1 MRVKLRKTATSWA
14 SAETGAA
21 SGLISEGSTIYL
33 ILSIIS
39 CKAARALREEPTPP
53 SSGPEHTAHSGP
65 WRASIS
71 GAARNLSHS
80 KRKKLMK
87 KRLVTL
93 ALCLAVAVPV
103 FAQGKEDTRLANSAD
118 VLKQIMGD
126 KGLPTNVLDQA
137 DCVLI
142 FPSVKKVAI
151 GIGGSYGRGALVC
164 RQGADKNGKWGAP
177 AMYKLDQGS
186 IGVQLGST
194 ATDFVLVIM
203 NNKGAEQILNGKTKL
218 GANAAAAAGPTG
230 AAAQGYNAE
239 SMKVDVLTY
248 SRSKGLFA
256 GVSLEGASMD
266 SDEDAN
272 KALYGKAISAS
283 AIVDGGASV
292 PSAAQ
297 PLVGFLDSTS
307 PAKK

>member
-1 MRVKLRKTATSWA
+1 
-14 SAETGAA
+14 
-21 SGLISEGSTIYL
+21 
-33 ILSIIS
+33 
-39 CKAARALREEPTPP
+39 
-53 SSGPEHTAHSGP
+53 
-65 WRASIS
+65 
-71 GAARNLSHS
+71 
-80 KRKKLMK
+80 MK

-164 RQGADKNGKWGAP
+164 RTGAEKNGKWGAP

-194 ATDFVLVIM
+194 ATDFVLVVM
-203 NNKGAEQILNGKTKL
+203 NQKGAEQILNGKTKL
-218 GANAAAAAGPTG
+218 GTNAAAAAGPTG
-230 AAAQGYNAE
+230 ASANGYNADA
-239 SMKVDVLTY
+239 MKVDVLTY
-248 SRSKGLFA
+248 SRTKGLFA
-256 GVSLEGASMD
+256 GISLEGASMEAD
-266 SDEDAN
+266 HDAN
-272 KALYGKAISAS
+272 KALYGKEITASEIIS
-283 AIVDGGASV
+283 GTV
-292 PSAAQ
+292 PPPEA
-297 PLVGFLDSTS
+297 
-307 PAKK
+307 

>member
-1 MRVKLRKTATSWA
+1 
-14 SAETGAA
+14 
-21 SGLISEGSTIYL
+21 
-33 ILSIIS
+33 
-39 CKAARALREEPTPP
+39 
-53 SSGPEHTAHSGP
+53 
-65 WRASIS
+65 
-71 GAARNLSHS
+71 
-80 KRKKLMK
+80 MK

-164 RQGADKNGKWGAP
+164 REGATKNGKWGAP

-194 ATDFVLVIM
+194 ATDFVLVVM
-203 NNKGAEQILNGKTKL
+203 NQKGAGQILNGKTKM
-218 GANAAAAAGPTG
+218 GGNAAAAAGPTG
-230 AAAQGYNAE
+230 AQATGYNADA
-239 SMKVDVLTY
+239 MKTDVLTY

-266 SDEDAN
+266 ADRDAN
-272 KALYGKAISAS
+272 KALYGKEITAHAIIS
-283 AIVDGGASV
+283 GAM
-292 PSAAQ
+292 PTPDAA
-297 PLVGFLDSTS
+297 LALIGLLC
-307 PAKK
+307 